1 MQVQGLLSNQ
11 NVPKKYKYCKIK
23 GVYISTMLENA
34 MSTKTVN

>member
-11 NVPKKYKYCKIK
+11 NVPKNK

-34 MSTKTVN
+34 TSTKTVN